1 LARLLRDKDREF
13 PRGPRRRHF
22 KREAEKEVVPENEVD
37 KEDKDTLLDERLSS
51 VDRATGWFDSTHQE

>member
-1 LARLLRDKDREF
+1 MARLLQDKDREF

-51 VDRATGWFDSTHQE
+51 VDRATA